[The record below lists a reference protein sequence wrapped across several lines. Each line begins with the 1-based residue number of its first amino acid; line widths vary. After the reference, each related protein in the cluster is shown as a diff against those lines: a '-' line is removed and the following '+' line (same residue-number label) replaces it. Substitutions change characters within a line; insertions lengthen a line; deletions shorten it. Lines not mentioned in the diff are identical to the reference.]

1 MKTILRPRP
10 VLLVIRD
17 GWGERDEIEGNGVK
31 LAHTPYDDRWRAECP
46 FTLVRAAGKDVG
58 LPTGQMGNSEV
69 GHLNLG
75 AGFVVRQDITV
86 IDDSIADGT
95 FFTNPVLC
103 TAFRTV
109 RDRNTALH
117 LMGLLGPGGVHSH
130 VNHTKA
136 LLELAKREGLKRVY
150 VHLFTDGRDTMP
162 QSGIEFAR
170 DLLAFMAERQI
181 GRVASVVGRYYAMD
195 RDKRWERTR
204 QAYDL
209 LTKGVGRPAP
219 DALTAIQ
226 RSYDEGVTDEF
237 IKPAVIVDEAGQP
250 VATIGDGDAI
260 VCFNFRADRVR
271 QISRA
276 FTLPDFDGFEREMLR
291 DLIYIAMTEY
301 EKNMPYQVA
310 FQNDDVAV
318 PLAKVISDAGLRQFH
333 AAETEKYP
341 HVTFFFNGGREHPF
355 PGEDWQIV
363 PSPKD
368 VPTYDLKPEMSAYGV
383 RDVVLQAIA
392 SDQYDFILVNYAN
405 PDMVGHTGVIPAV
418 VKACEVV
425 DECTGAIVDAV
436 VARGGVA
443 LVMADHGNA
452 ELMIDPETG
461 GPHTAHTTNPVPA
474 YLIAAPGLGLDKG
487 QVALRDG
494 GRLADVAPTILDLLG
509 LDPAPQMTGKSLI
522 VR

>member
-1 MKTILRPRP
+1 MSRPRP

-31 LAHTPYDDRWRAECP
+31 LARTPYDDRWRAECP

-75 AGFVVRQDITV
+75 AGFIVRQDITV

-109 RDRNTALH
+109 RDRGTALH

-136 LLELAKREGLKRVY
+136 LLELAKREGLERVY

-195 RDKRWERTR
+195 RDKRWDRTK

-250 VATIGDGDAI
+250 VATIGDGDAV

-341 HVTFFFNGGREHPF
+341 HVTFFFNGGREQPF

-383 RDVVLQAIA
+383 RDVVLHAIA

-461 GPHTAHTTNPVPA
+461 GPHTAHTTNPVPT

>member
-1 MKTILRPRP
+1 MTTISRPRP

-31 LAHTPYDDRWRAECP
+31 LARTPYDDRWRAECP

-75 AGFVVRQDITV
+75 AGFIVRQDITV

-109 RDRNTALH
+109 RDRGTALH

-136 LLELAKREGLKRVY
+136 LLELAKREGLERVY

-250 VATIGDGDAI
+250 VATIGDGDAV

-310 FQNDDVAV
+310 FQNDDVAA

-341 HVTFFFNGGREHPF
+341 HVTFFFNGGREQPF

-383 RDVVLQAIA
+383 RDVVLHAIA

-461 GPHTAHTTNPVPA
+461 GPHTAHTTNPVPT

>member
-1 MKTILRPRP
+1 MTTISRPRP

-31 LAHTPYDDRWRAECP
+31 LARTPYDDRWRAECP

-75 AGFVVRQDITV
+75 AGFIVRQDITV

-109 RDRNTALH
+109 RDRGTALH

-136 LLELAKREGLKRVY
+136 LLELAKREGLERVY

-195 RDKRWERTR
+195 RDKRWERTK

-250 VATIGDGDAI
+250 VATIGDGDAV

-341 HVTFFFNGGREHPF
+341 HVTFFFNGGREQPF

-383 RDVVLQAIA
+383 RDVVLHAIA

-461 GPHTAHTTNPVPA
+461 GPHTAHTTNPVPT
-474 YLIAAPGLGLDKG
+474 YLIAAPGLGLNKG
-487 QVALRDG
+487 RVALRDG

>member
-1 MKTILRPRP
+1 MTTISRPRP

-31 LAHTPYDDRWRAECP
+31 LARTPYDDRWRAECP

-75 AGFVVRQDITV
+75 AGFIVRQDITV

-103 TAFRTV
+103 TAFRTI
-109 RDRNTALH
+109 RDRGTALH

-136 LLELAKREGLKRVY
+136 LLELAKREGLERVY

-310 FQNDDVAV
+310 FQNDDVAA

-383 RDVVLQAIA
+383 RDVVLHAIA

-461 GPHTAHTTNPVPA
+461 GPHTAHTTNPVPT

-522 VR
+522 AR

>member
-1 MKTILRPRP
+1 MTTISRPRP

-31 LAHTPYDDRWRAECP
+31 LARTPYDDRWRAECP

-75 AGFVVRQDITV
+75 AGFIVRQDITV

-109 RDRNTALH
+109 RDRGTALH
-117 LMGLLGPGGVHSH
+117 LIGLLGPGGVHSH

-136 LLELAKREGLKRVY
+136 LLELAKREGLERVY

-195 RDKRWERTR
+195 RDKRWERTK

-209 LTKGVGRPAP
+209 LTRGIGRPAP
-219 DALTAIQ
+219 DPLTAIQ
-226 RSYDEGVTDEF
+226 RSYDDGVTDEF

-341 HVTFFFNGGREHPF
+341 HVTFFFNGGREQPF

-383 RDVVLQAIA
+383 RDVVLHAIA

-461 GPHTAHTTNPVPA
+461 GPHTAHTTNPVPT
-474 YLIAAPGLGLDKG
+474 YLIAAPGLGLNKG
-487 QVALRDG
+487 RVALRDG